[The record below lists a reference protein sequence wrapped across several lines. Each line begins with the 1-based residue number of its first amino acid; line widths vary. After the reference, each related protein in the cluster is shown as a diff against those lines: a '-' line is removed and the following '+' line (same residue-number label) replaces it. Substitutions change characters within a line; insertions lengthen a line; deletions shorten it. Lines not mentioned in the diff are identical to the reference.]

1 MKVAAGQTGTDSQ
14 GEPGVK
20 EGRWGGVMFLKER
33 EIWFCGKGW
42 IGLFPKWQTVSL
54 WEIYHE

>member
-20 EGRWGGVMFLKER
+20 EGRWGGGSCFWRR
-33 EIWFCGKGW
+33 EKFDFVEKVG
-42 IGLFPKWQTVSL
+42 
-54 WEIYHE
+54 

>member
-20 EGRWGGVMFLKER
+20 EGRWGGGHVFEGER
-33 EIWFCGKGW
+33 NLILWKRLDRFV
-42 IGLFPKWQTVSL
+42 PKMTNSVTL
-54 WEIYHE
+54 RNIP

>member
-33 EIWFCGKGW
+33 EI
-42 IGLFPKWQTVSL
+42 
-54 WEIYHE
+54 